1 MLFKKFFSKKE
12 EETQEEQ
19 TMKDMEGEDYSA
31 SLTYSVSIDGE
42 VYMDVTMSDYEEKT
56 LQNFAKVIAGVSSI
70 KFQLQTIEMIQ
81 TSLCT
86 IGEEEVFTRLVEHV
100 LKETQTQADTL
111 ERIGKQ
117 ALNQD
122 NNQEEQPWIKP
133 SQMTN

>member
-31 SLTYSVSIDGE
+31 SLTNSVSKDGE

-122 NNQEEQPWIKP
+122 NNQEEQPWINP

>member
-31 SLTYSVSIDGE
+31 SLTYSVSKDGE

-56 LQNFAKVIAGVSSI
+56 VQNFAKVIAGVSSI
-70 KFQLQTIEMIQ
+70 KFQLQTIEMIR

>member
-1 MLFKKFFSKKE
+1 
-12 EETQEEQ
+12 
-19 TMKDMEGEDYSA
+19 MEGEDNSA
-31 SLTYSVSIDGE
+31 SLTYSVSKDGE

>member
-31 SLTYSVSIDGE
+31 SLTYSVSKDGE
-42 VYMDVTMSDYEEKT
+42 VYMDVTMYDYEEKT
-56 LQNFAKVIAGVSSI
+56 LQNFAKLIAGVSSI